1 MLKCKICGTEFP
13 AVKERHYVARDN
25 TRTGAVAVISKDEE
39 KVYDAYDCPMCGSQ
53 IIAQERKRNFEPDD
67 NEKMEDEEKM
77 LNFNLDS
84 VESANKLIRLCEKCR
99 DEMELDIDVT
109 HGRQTVDGCSLLGVT
124 SLIGRFVTVVPNTTD
139 KEMLQK
145 FAEELEMIKR

>member
-1 MLKCKICGTEFP
+1 
-13 AVKERHYVARDN
+13 
-25 TRTGAVAVISKDEE
+25 
-39 KVYDAYDCPMCGSQ
+39 
-53 IIAQERKRNFEPDD
+53 
-67 NEKMEDEEKM
+67 M

-124 SLIGRFVTVVPNTTD
+124 SLIGHFVTVIPIGRD
-139 KEMLQK
+139 KDKIQQ
-145 FAEELEMIKR
+145 FAEELETVK